1 MEKNYRYPGT
11 RPFQEKDSHLFFGRT
26 SDKVKLTEL
35 IELEKLVVLFG
46 KSGYGKSSLLNA
58 AVIPRLRRFGQQKVY
73 NVRFKEAKLP
83 DQTKRSPLEILLEQ
97 LRNDSD
103 GNNYLEQ
110 KLNINADL
118 PEDITALLW
127 YYAKNIQLSNKRKK
141 GITLIFDQFEELS
154 DFTEEQ
160 IETFGR
166 TIGELLNLNAPKS
179 VRRLIE
185 QKLDANDAY
194 FSKDEVHDVLKP
206 LNLKVVLSLHHD
218 RLNILDQLKR
228 FLPTIFKYTYELK
241 PLSEKQARQAF
252 LKPAELEGDEFA
264 SPKFTYSKEAID
276 LIFSSL
282 KDSKNKL
289 IEPFQLQLIG
299 QHAEEKVINKKK
311 DKSKVE
317 LGIKDL
323 GKPETIYK
331 KHYQKVISRIPWWK
345 WLKRRRVRNLI
356 EKVLIMKGNRVPMPE
371 IVITSQQKVSKKS
384 LEDLL
389 DQRLL
394 RSELNSVKETS
405 YEISHDSLVKPI
417 LDSAKRR
424 KRKWLVII
432 LLLIIA
438 LLLGWLVYLIAQGS
452 KGTEREVSN
461 GLVINAI
468 ATARAMPT
476 KGEVPLKVIF
486 TFNETHNIDSVSVKE
501 YKWDFGDKTDT
512 IVGGSAP
519 LVHTYENEGTY
530 LARLIVEDNYG
541 QIRIDNVEIIVLP
554 DIGIPDPDPPD
565 PSIIGIKANPD
576 SGDAPLEVNFSPII
590 SDSISIAEIL
600 WEFNDGDT
608 SEERNP
614 LHTFVK
620 KDSFNVKLTIW
631 DIDGNDY
638 RGNLI
643 VKVGK
648 DPPPDPNN
656 KAPIANISVTRFAE
670 NPLKVAFDGSGSTD
684 DVAISEYL
692 WEFND
697 GKTSPETSPI
707 HTFDS
712 IREYDVRLTVWDD
725 ARKKGFANVTIKITD
740 SVQVIT
746 ESPVISPSDTL
757 GIVTLIT
764 ESPVISPADTL
775 GIAPF
780 KLKFEVNNTFDTYL
794 WKFPDSMRS
803 TLASPTY
810 EFGIAGTYDVHLS
823 VTDINGR
830 PASTKTTITVKPPP
844 PNAIASASPTQGK
857 VPLPVNFKGS
867 DTGVNGSESTYEWD
881 FKNGSISTD
890 QNPVHV
896 FNTADTLEVQLTVTN
911 KYGLIDRDT
920 IQIRV
925 LPDLSPIAKIKT
937 KLITSDTIPLKVEF
951 SGSSSTDDG
960 AIVSYDWDFGDKSV
974 INDTTIGPVVT
985 HIFPDA
991 GIFNVKLTVVD
1002 DRGQSGWA
1010 TDSIRVNPIK
1020 PEHDPIEGET
1030 WMKRFIRIQN
1040 EHMPSKLSNP
1050 NALKNWQIIPDSLN
1064 IMGISIPDSFSV
1076 LDTTLN
1082 TPAGLLFFFTTKD
1095 MEKGKVK
1102 VYKFRNEIN
1111 PSESDTKLRSKRFSL
1126 KKLIRDAQ
1134 NQSDSVPDNI
1144 FLKFI
1149 APDNTP
1155 VRIEESD
1162 FKDFAQFIEK
1172 NKINDKSLNIYYT
1185 LFPYEYFKE
1194 RSKLE
1199 IKKIYEELTPS
1210 KK

>member
-11 RPFQEKDSHLFFGRT
+11 RPFLEEDSHLFFGRT
-26 SDKVKLTEL
+26 SDKLKLTEL

-58 AVIPRLRRFGQQKVY
+58 AVVPRLRRFAQQKVY
-73 NVRFKEAKLP
+73 NVRLKEARHP
-83 DQTKRSPLEILLEQ
+83 NQAKRNPLEILLGQ
-97 LRNDSD
+97 LYSESDS
-103 GNNYLEQ
+103 NNYLGK
-110 KLNINADL
+110 KLDVNAEL
-118 PEDITALLW
+118 PEDTTALLW
-127 YYAKNIQLSNKRKK
+127 YYAKNILLSNKHKK

-154 DFTEEQ
+154 DFTGEQ
-160 IETFGR
+160 IEAFGR

-194 FSKDEVHDVLKP
+194 FSKDEVQDILKP

-218 RLNILDQLKR
+218 RLNLLDQLKR

-289 IEPFQLQLIG
+289 IEPFQLQLLG

-311 DKSKVE
+311 DKSKIE

-371 IVITSQQKVSKKS
+371 IVITAQQKVSKKS
-384 LEDLL
+384 LENLL

-438 LLLGWLVYLIAQGS
+438 LLLGLVAYLIAQGS
-452 KGTEREVSN
+452 KDTEREVSN

-512 IVGGSAP
+512 IVGGLAP
-519 LVHTYENEGTY
+519 LVHTYRNEGIY

-541 QIRIDNVEIIVLP
+541 QLRIDNVEIIVLP
-554 DIGIPDPDPPD
+554 KDTPPD

-600 WEFNDGDT
+600 WEFNDGGT

-648 DPPPDPNN
+648 DPPIDSNN
-656 KAPIANISVTRFAE
+656 MAPIANISVTRFAE
-670 NPLKVAFDGSGSTD
+670 NPLKVAFDGSASID
-684 DVAISEYL
+684 DVGISEYL

-712 IREYDVRLTVWDD
+712 FREFDVRLTVWDD
-725 ARKKGFANVTIKITD
+725 LRKKGFANVTIKITD
-740 SVQVIT
+740 SIQVIT
-746 ESPVISPSDTL
+746 ESPVISPADTL

-780 KLKFEVNNTFDTYL
+780 KVDFVVNNAFDTYL
-794 WKFPDSMRS
+794 WKFPDNSSS
-803 TLASPTY
+803 TIASPTY
-810 EFGIAGTYDVHLS
+810 VFDIVGTYDVYLS

-830 PASTKTTITVKPPP
+830 PASTKTTITVNPSP
-844 PNAIASASPTQGK
+844 PNAKAIASVIQGK
-857 VPLPVNFKGS
+857 VPLTVEFEGS

-881 FKNGSISTD
+881 FKNGSISIE
-890 QNPVHV
+890 QNPEHV
-896 FNTADTLEVQLTVTN
+896 FNKPDTLNVQLTVTN
-911 KYGLIDRDT
+911 KHGLIDRDT

-925 LPDLSPIAKIKT
+925 LPDKSPIAKIKT

-951 SGSSSTDDG
+951 DGRSSTDDG
-960 AIVSYDWDFGDKSV
+960 AIVSYEWDFGDKSV

-985 HIFPDA
+985 HVFPDA
-991 GIFNVKLTVVD
+991 GIFNVILTVVD

-1010 TDSIRVNPIK
+1010 TDSITVNTIK
-1020 PEHDPIEGET
+1020 TQPLPIEGET
-1030 WMKRFIRIQN
+1030 WMERFIEIQK

-1064 IMGISIPDSFSV
+1064 IIGISIPDSFSV
-1076 LDTTLN
+1076 LDNTLN

-1162 FKDFAQFIEK
+1162 FKDFAEFIEK

-1199 IKKIYEELTPS
+1199 IKKIYEQLTPS

>member
-11 RPFQEKDSHLFFGRT
+11 RPFLEKESHLFFGRT
-26 SDKVKLTEL
+26 SDKVKLTDL

-58 AVIPRLRRFGQQKVY
+58 AVIPRLRRFAQQKVY
-73 NVRFKEAKLP
+73 NVRLKEAKHP
-83 DQTKRSPLEILLEQ
+83 GQTKRSPLEILLEQ
-97 LRNDSD
+97 LRKDSD
-103 GNNYLEQ
+103 SNNYLEK
-110 KLNINADL
+110 KLNINAEL

-127 YYAKNIQLSNKRKK
+127 YYAKNILLNNKHKK

-154 DFTEEQ
+154 DFSGEQ
-160 IETFGR
+160 IEDFGR

-185 QKLDANDAY
+185 QKLDANDVY
-194 FSKDEVHDVLKP
+194 FSKDEVQDILKP

-218 RLNILDQLKR
+218 RLNLLDQLKR

-264 SPKFTYSKEAID
+264 SPKFTYSKEATD
-276 LIFSSL
+276 LIFNNL
-282 KDSKNKL
+282 KDSENQL
-289 IEPFQLQLIG
+289 IEPFQLQLLG

-311 DKSKVE
+311 DKSKLE

-331 KHYQKVISRIPWWK
+331 KHYQKVISRIPWWR
-345 WLKRRRVRNLI
+345 WLKRRRVRHLI

-371 IVITSQQKVSKKS
+371 IVITSQENVSKKS
-384 LEDLL
+384 LENLL

-394 RSELNSVKETS
+394 RSELNSVKDTS
-405 YEISHDSLVKPI
+405 YELSHDSLVKPI

-438 LLLGWLVYLIAQGS
+438 LLLGLLVYLIAQGS
-452 KGTEREVSN
+452 KDTEREVSN
-461 GLVINAI
+461 GVIINAI
-468 ATARAMPT
+468 ATATALPA
-476 KGEVPLKVIF
+476 KGEAPLDVKFTFSRIQPVGEVSVVRYYWEFGDGPTFSKNDTLVHRYEKPDTYTAHLKVLGSDSIWR
-486 TFNETHNIDSVSVKE
+486 NEE
-501 YKWDFGDKTDT
+501 
-512 IVGGSAP
+512 
-519 LVHTYENEGTY
+519 
-530 LARLIVEDNYG
+530 
-541 QIRIDNVEIIVLP
+541 VEIIVLP
-554 DIGIPDPDPPD
+554 DDGKPNPV

-590 SDSISIAEIL
+590 PDSISVAEIL
-600 WEFNDGDT
+600 WEFNDGGT

-631 DIDGNDY
+631 DINGNDY

-648 DPPPDPNN
+648 DPPVDSNN
-656 KAPIANISVTRFAE
+656 KAPIAKISVTRFAE

-697 GKTSPETSPI
+697 GKTSPATSPI

-712 IREYDVRLTVWDD
+712 FREFDVRLTVKDD
-725 ARKKGFANVTIKITD
+725 AGKKGIANVTIKITD
-740 SVQVIT
+740 SIQVIT

-757 GIVTLIT
+757 GI
-764 ESPVISPADTL
+764 
-775 GIAPF
+775 APF
-780 KLKFEVNNTFDTYL
+780 KVDFVVTNALFDTYL
-794 WKFPDSMRS
+794 WKFPDNSSS
-803 TLASPTY
+803 TIANPSY
-810 EFGIAGTYDVHLS
+810 EFGIAGTYVVHLS
-823 VTDINGR
+823 VSDINGR
-830 PASTKTTITVKPPP
+830 PASTKTTITVNPPP
-844 PNAIASASPTQGK
+844 PNAKAYASPIQGK
-857 VPLPVNFKGS
+857 VPLTVEFEGS

-881 FKNGSISTD
+881 FKNGSFSTE
-890 QNPVHV
+890 QNPEHV
-896 FNTADTLEVQLTVTN
+896 FNKPDTLEVQLTVTN
-911 KYGLIDRDT
+911 KHGLTDKDT

-925 LPDLSPIAKIKT
+925 LPDKSPMAKIKT
-937 KLITSDTIPLKVEF
+937 KFITSDTIPLKVEF
-951 SGSSSTDDG
+951 NGSSSTDDG
-960 AIVSYDWDFGDKSV
+960 TIVSYDWDFGDKSV

-991 GIFNVKLTVVD
+991 GKFIVKLTVKD

-1010 TDSIRVNPIK
+1010 TDSIRVNPTK
-1020 PEHDPIEGET
+1020 PHYDTIEGKA
-1030 WMKRFIRIQN
+1030 WMERFIRIQ
-1040 EHMPSKLSNP
+1040 ETHMPSKLSNP
-1050 NALKNWQIIPDSLN
+1050 KALRNWRIIPDSLN
-1064 IMGISIPDSFSV
+1064 IIGISIPDSFSV
-1076 LDTTLN
+1076 LDNTLN
-1082 TPAGLLFFFTTKD
+1082 APAGLLFFFTTKGLK
-1095 MEKGKVK
+1095 KGETM

-1111 PSESDTKLRSKRFSL
+1111 PGESDAKLRSKRFSL
-1126 KKLIRDAQ
+1126 KSLIRRAKE
-1134 NQSDSVPDNI
+1134 QSDNVTDNI
-1144 FLKFI
+1144 FIKFI

-1155 VRIEESD
+1155 VRVEESD
-1162 FKDFAQFIEK
+1162 FKDFAEFIEK
-1172 NKINDKSLNIYYT
+1172 NKINDKTLNVYYT
-1185 LFPYEYFKE
+1185 LFPFAYFDE

-1199 IKKIYEELTPS
+1199 IKKIYEQLTPS